1 MDKYELYAIGHYLT
15 EWPEEW
21 SYKQIID
28 ELKDGDNG
36 MATSVHYH
44 YEGIPP
50 EDLAGEIDQMTES
63 LRNYFK

>member
-36 MATSVHYH
+36 MATSVHFLVLQK
-44 YEGIPP
+44 E
-50 EDLAGEIDQMTES
+50 Q
-63 LRNYFK
+63 